1 VIPIHDAVA
10 GALANVMARAPLS
23 DGKIRFAWRAAV
35 GPALDRASSVR
46 LLNEGVLSVDVRTE
60 PWRRE
65 IDRSRQ
71 VVLKRLGELLG
82 AGVVRRLD
90 VRVREQLADRLPLS
104 DNHHA

>member
-1 VIPIHDAVA
+1 M
-10 GALANVMARAPLS
+10 ANAPLS

-46 LLNEGVLSVDVRTE
+46 LLSQGVLSVDVGTD

-71 VVLKRLGELLG
+71 TVLKRLNELLG

-90 VRVREQLADRLPLS
+90 IRVRARGAGRLPLS